1 MAERI
6 PNSRDDVAFIA
17 VKTAFYPPRTKGIHF
32 ISTMQVRGGILLA
45 ITRDRS
51 YIQAENA
58 LRQTGKVF
66 FHLNGHT
73 FGFHLSVDPAQT

>member
-1 MAERI
+1 
-6 PNSRDDVAFIA
+6 
-17 VKTAFYPPRTKGIHF
+17 
-32 ISTMQVRGGILLA
+32 MQVRGGILLA
-45 ITRDRS
+45 KTRDRS
-51 YIQAENA
+51 YIQAENT